1 MKENAIL
8 LVDADGD
15 SEKIVSLA
23 AARAGR
29 DVLVARTSSDAFQ
42 ILKDQ
47 MQRLTLVVVDA
58 DPGAHGLALLE
69 AISACADRPQIVVIT
84 DLEEAYVTPIAIK
97 HGASACLG
105 KPVTLHGLHSTL
117 NAVATR
123 SLTCDRWGGLVP
135 STAAEKIDTKAS
147 FKGIAAKLG
156 PSSDGGR
163 CSYCRDEKH
172 ELRSRSKK

>member
-1 MKENAIL
+1 MKEHPIL

-15 SEKIVSLA
+15 SERIVSLA

-42 ILKDQ
+42 ILKDK
-47 MQRLTLVVVDA
+47 MQRLTAVVVDV

-84 DLEEAYVTPIAIK
+84 DLEEAYVTPIALK
-97 HGASACLG
+97 HGASAVLG
-105 KPVTLHGLHSTL
+105 KPVTLRGLYSTL

-123 SLTCDRWGGLVP
+123 SLTSDRWGGLVP
-135 STAAEKIDTKAS
+135 STAAEKIDIKAN

-163 CSYCRDEKH
+163 CSCGGKEKQ
-172 ELRSRSKK
+172 EYRSRSKK